1 MTQTAR
7 IYGDSMYELAAEEN
21 LTEQILE
28 QMQDVRGIFRS
39 NPDYLRLLSEPAIPE
54 KTRTGLIEE
63 AFGPQAERY
72 LVSFLKLLC
81 EKGALGDF
89 GGCCEEFRR
98 RYNED
103 HGIAEAV
110 VTSAVP
116 LTEQQTAKLKEK
128 LASIS
133 GKKIELI
140 IKTDPGVIAGIKV
153 ELDGKELDGTVNG
166 RLSGISRTL
175 KERQI

>member
-1 MTQTAR
+1 MTKTAR
-7 IYGDSMYELAAEEN
+7 IYGDSMYDLAAEEN

-28 QMQDVRGIFRS
+28 QMQEVRGIFRD
-39 NPDYLRLLSEPAIPE
+39 NPDYLRLLSEPSIPE

-63 AFGPQAERY
+63 AFGEQAERY

-89 GGCCEEFRR
+89 GGCCEQFRR
-98 RYNED
+98 RYNEAN
-103 HGIAEAV
+103 GIAEAV

-116 LTEQQTAKLKEK
+116 LTGQQTEKLMEK
-128 LASIS
+128 LAQIS
-133 GKKIELI
+133 GKKIQLI
-140 IKTDPGVIAGIKV
+140 TRTDPSVIAGIKV
-153 ELDGKELDGTVNG
+153 ELDGTELDGTVNG